1 MCVYDEALYKS
12 TFTFTFTELVSVEQ
26 VDAVLMCLDAS
37 VLKVRLASHTD
48 AVWGLSAHST
58 MSHIL
63 SCSADGTVKL
73 WAPHSSQ
80 SLLSNFV
87 LDCSKYTRNVLF
99 SILFFECH
107 SPSTFT
113 NVIDTVLPVY
123 VAANNIT
130 ADLFKKLTCK
140 NVCKYS

>member
-1 MCVYDEALYKS
+1 
-12 TFTFTFTELVSVEQ
+12 
-26 VDAVLMCLDAS
+26 MCLDAS

-113 NVIDTVLPVY
+113 NVIDTVLPVH